1 VERVDLLKELVQGEP
16 AFPQLGHKATK
27 GHEASHE
34 PLNMLDVPDLAYFS
48 DGRNLVGVCFEAAL
62 GNDVPQELTP
72 GDPEVALLQVQLN
85 VEGFLQV
92 DDEAAALLGCHN
104 DVISIDLQVA
114 PYLPLEAELHTLL
127 ICGPYVL

>member
-34 PLNMLDVPDLAYFS
+34 PLNMLDVPDLTYFS
-48 DGRNLVGVCFEAAL
+48 DGRNLVGVCF
-62 GNDVPQELTP
+62 
-72 GDPEVALLQVQLN
+72 EVALLQVQLN

-92 DDEAAALLGCHN
+92 DNEAAALLGCHN

-114 PYLPLEAELHTLL
+114 PYLPLEAELHTPL